1 MPLRLSALV
10 IVLALCACAPRATQD
25 YALFTAREG
34 SLTHQTLEAPF
45 YRVLL
50 DLGVQIRSY
59 EAFRYDGQDA
69 SVPRQLV
76 EELTRGEAG
85 AGFCAFRGNSFRTR
99 DGQKVLVLVA
109 NGAQK
114 VRGVIYDLSR
124 RPRLTY
130 TIFEGSSYR
139 PLLERRQGASPA
151 LGCG

>member
-1 MPLRLSALV
+1 MPLRLAGFFL
-10 IVLALCACAPRATQD
+10 VLALLGACAPQVRQE

-34 SLTHQTLEAPF
+34 SLTHQTLAAPF
-45 YRVLL
+45 YRALL
-50 DLGVQIRSY
+50 DLGVQIESY

-76 EELTRGEAG
+76 AELTSGEEG

-109 NGAQK
+109 NDAQK

-124 RPRLTY
+124 QPRLTY
-130 TIFEGSSYR
+130 TVFDGSSYR
-139 PLLERRQGASPA
+139 PLLGRR
-151 LGCG
+151 CG